1 MKWASTL
8 NSSPQVRK
16 RDKETWSRKKKV
28 SWNEGGGESR
38 DARVTARKESEAG
51 CSHFRPEACAFLV
64 LILWARQ
71 SQPSTCMHFQVPAT
85 LQSSRPLAPAN
96 SLFYSP
102 VGGPVTA
109 IQSRPGILE
118 PQGPRTCH
126 DKCQAEIFSLR
137 HCQKVCLPLTLC
149 HLTVK
154 HSHKN
159 AHCSGQ
165 KTPLCFILICTPLYF
180 LIFNV
185 ED

>member
-1 MKWASTL
+1 MREVEKVEMWESPPGRSLRQAVLTSALRLAPSLSSFSERGRASPPHVCIFKFPPL
-8 NSSPQVRK
+8 C
-16 RDKETWSRKKKV
+16 
-28 SWNEGGGESR
+28 
-38 DARVTARKESEAG
+38 RVPWL
-51 CSHFRPEACAFLV
+51 C
-64 LILWARQ
+64 I
-71 SQPSTCMHFQVPAT
+71 
-85 LQSSRPLAPAN
+85 RPLAPAN

-126 DKCQAEIFSLR
+126 NKCQAEIFSLR
-137 HCQKVCLPLTLC
+137 HCWTVCLPLTLC

-165 KTPLCFILICTPLYF
+165 KTPLYFILTCTPLYL